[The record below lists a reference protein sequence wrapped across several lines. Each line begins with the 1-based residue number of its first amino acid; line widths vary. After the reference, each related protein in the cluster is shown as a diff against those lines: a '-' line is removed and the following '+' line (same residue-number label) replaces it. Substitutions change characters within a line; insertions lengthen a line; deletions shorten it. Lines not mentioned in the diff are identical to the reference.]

1 MADSLEKKF
10 ENIGLGV
17 YCGHFLQGDY
27 VVKDEQQWSNLWGKV
42 NSINIPQL
50 ALPLIDFNND
60 MVIAVFLGTKRTGGY
75 SIKISGIKETDDCL
89 EVSVVETAPGG
100 RVTMALTQPYHL
112 IKTSLTDKEVKFIR

>member
-1 MADSLEKKF
+1 MGLEKKF
-10 ENIGLGV
+10 ETIGSGA

-27 VVKDEQQWSNLWGKV
+27 VVKDGQQWSNLWDKV
-42 NSINIPQL
+42 NSINIPQP

-60 MVIAVFLGTKRTGGY
+60 MVIAVFLGTKRSGGY
-75 SIKISGIKETDDCL
+75 GIQISELRETDNCL